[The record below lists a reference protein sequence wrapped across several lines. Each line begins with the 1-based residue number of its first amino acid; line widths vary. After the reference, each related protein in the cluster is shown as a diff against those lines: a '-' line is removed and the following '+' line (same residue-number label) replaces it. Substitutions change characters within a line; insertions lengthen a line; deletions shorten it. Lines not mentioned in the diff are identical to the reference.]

1 MGAWIEIGL
10 CLFTYFLTSR
20 RTPRWVR
27 GLKFI
32 MRELWG
38 LIYGSR
44 TPRWVRGLKF
54 VLPILLKSYLLSHP
68 TMGAWIEIF
77 CKWH

>member
-1 MGAWIEIGL
+1 MGAWIEIVVIHTPPKNYAG
-10 CLFTYFLTSR
+10 

-44 TPRWVRGLKF
+44 TPRWVRGLKLDCF
-54 VLPILLKSYLLSHP
+54 
-68 TMGAWIEIF
+68 
-77 CKWH
+77 